1 MVTKHLTDDE
11 VQQYALDKANSDE
24 RITRH
29 IHFCDECRA
38 KSDMYQLMIAGI
50 KQQPQAAFDFNL
62 SELVLQQLPSPKES
76 TSDRLL
82 LWIVIC
88 VGFGFTGAALYY
100 FEGSLI
106 YLFRGVAA
114 IFIYLIII
122 SAVTVFTWVFI
133 DMYKRFNKEMK
144 LLDSY

>member
-11 VQQYALDKANSDE
+11 VQQYALDKPNCE
-24 RITRH
+24 KRIAGH
-29 IHFCDECRA
+29 IHFCEECRA
-38 KSDMYQLMIAGI
+38 KAEVYELMMTGI
-50 KQQPQAAFDFNL
+50 KQRPQAAFDFNL
-62 SELVLQQLPSPKES
+62 SELVLRQLPSPKEQ

-82 LWIVIC
+82 LWILIC
-88 VGFGFTGAALYY
+88 VGFGFTGAAMYY

-106 YLFRGVAA
+106 YLFRGIAA

>member
-11 VQQYALDKANSDE
+11 VQQYALDKSNSDE

-38 KSDMYQLMIAGI
+38 KADVYQVMITGI
-50 KQQPQAAFDFNL
+50 KQQRRAAFDFNL
-62 SELVLQQLPSPKES
+62 SEVVLQQLPSHKEQ

-82 LWIVIC
+82 LWVLIC
-88 VGFGFTGAALYY
+88 IGFGFMGAALYY

-106 YLFRGVAA
+106 FLFKGIAT

-133 DMYKRFNKEMK
+133 DMYKKYSKEMK
-144 LLDSY
+144 MLDSY